1 MSFNA
6 KKLVNIFVMFRGKSH
21 QYDSRKAPSKTVLKC
36 MRKCLIINNGQN
48 PCPPTEH
55 FKTPQII
62 EFEGFLLSK
71 TLQKSK
77 IAPPFSK
84 ICRK

>member
-6 KKLVNIFVMFRGKSH
+6 KKLVNIFVMFRGKTH
-21 QYDSRKAPSKTVLKC
+21 QNDSRKVLSKIVLKC
-36 MRKCLIINNGQN
+36 VCKCLIINNGQN

-55 FKTPQII
+55 FKTPQNSA
-62 EFEGFLLSK
+62 FEGFFLSK

>member
-6 KKLVNIFVMFRGKSH
+6 KKLVNIFGGIDAKNWENITGKVL
-21 QYDSRKAPSKTVLKC
+21 SKIVLKC
-36 MRKCLIINNGQN
+36 TLKCLIINSGQN

-55 FKTPQII
+55 FKTPQNSA
-62 EFEGFLLSK
+62 FEGFFRSK